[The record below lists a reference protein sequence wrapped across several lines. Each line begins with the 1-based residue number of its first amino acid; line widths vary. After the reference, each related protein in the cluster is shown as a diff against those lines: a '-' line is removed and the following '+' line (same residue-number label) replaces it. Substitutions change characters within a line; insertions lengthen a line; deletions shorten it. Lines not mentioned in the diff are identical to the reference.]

1 MGNKRNQP
9 PLVSTEAANRIRS
22 FAHDLAALCHL
33 YQVDIRNLEGG
44 IELVDEKRKTLL
56 RNYEYD
62 AKFAGCDS
70 AGVFQMSRMDHHK
83 IYTGIRIED
92 LVPEDW
98 CSPEK
103 GVA

>member
-44 IELVDEKRKTLL
+44 IEVVDQKRRSLL
-56 RNYEYD
+56 RDYGRD
-62 AKFAGCDS
+62 AKFSGCDS
-70 AGVFQMSRMDHHK
+70 AGVYEYAFGNRKYS
-83 IYTGIRIED
+83 GIRIED

-98 CSPEK
+98 YSPE
-103 GVA
+103 VAL